1 MTYYLYGN
9 TFYKR
14 VVTNGQES
22 FVVVT
27 KPAGIVA
34 VKALPEDFEPM
45 QAGSMV
51 YFRSKGRYYLNYL
64 DPSGEEL
71 YLVVD
76 APAGA
81 VPAVPAASPAAAPKA
96 AAARLRRRPPPPS
109 PRPSRS
115 RRRRTRP

>member
-1 MTYYLYGN
+1 M
-9 TFYKR
+9 
-14 VVTNGQES
+14 
-22 FVVVT
+22 VVV
-27 KPAGIVA
+27 KPAGVVA

-81 VPAVPAASPAAAPKA
+81 VPAIPGDPGAKPKTA
-96 AAARLRRRPPPPS
+96 AAARRRRPRPPS

-115 RRRRTRP
+115 RRRRTRR